1 MDKRKIKCLFFSLSF
16 CVRFLSLFFY
26 FPSCVSFFLSTFLF
40 IYFDAY
46 ENFPSVSE
54 NFHLFSVFKLLIK
67 IFPYQPKFPPEP
79 LSCIGTF
86 SAPLKQASFLQQSS
100 EKKSQCIHL
109 ILLIYYFTLLYFLR
123 ALLIFSMLLEIN
135 Y

>member
-67 IFPYQPKFPPEP
+67 IFPYQPKFPLNLFRAFKHFLHPWNKLRFCNKVQKKISMYSFGFANLLFYFIIFFEGS
-79 LSCIGTF
+79 LDIF
-86 SAPLKQASFLQQSS
+86 HAPW
-100 EKKSQCIHL
+100 
-109 ILLIYYFTLLYFLR
+109 
-123 ALLIFSMLLEIN
+123 N
-135 Y
+135 